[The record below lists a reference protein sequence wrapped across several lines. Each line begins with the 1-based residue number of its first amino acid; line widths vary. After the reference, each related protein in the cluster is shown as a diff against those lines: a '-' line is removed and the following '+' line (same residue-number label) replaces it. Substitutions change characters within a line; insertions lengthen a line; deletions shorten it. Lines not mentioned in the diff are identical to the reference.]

1 MERLHP
7 SDPSRIAS
15 YRLLGRLGTGGM
27 GVVYLG
33 RTDDGALA
41 AVKVIR
47 AEYADEADFRAR
59 FRREAAIAARVASPW
74 AVRVTGSDPEAAE
87 PWLATA
93 FVPGPSLAEAV
104 AAHGPLPLR
113 SVRILGKA
121 LARALG
127 VMHGQG
133 LVHRDVKPGNV
144 LLGMDGPRLID
155 FGIARGGEH
164 TALTSTDVVIGT
176 PGFLSPEQARGLAA
190 EPAGDVFSLGCLLAY
205 AATGRLPFG
214 TGAVDAVLYRTVH
227 DEPDFGPEVL
237 ADPELTALL
246 RTALAKH
253 PAIRPS
259 ARELDEALVEDEPGG
274 GTGWLPDPVVASIA
288 ERASALLALPGIE
301 QTVADEAAAPVA
313 EEDREGE
320 GGRGLTRRRLL
331 GLGSAGA
338 LLASGGGIAA
348 WLALREPGARTPP
361 ARAAARKWL
370 IGVHADLSGPQQAA
384 GQAQERGVRLAV
396 EAFNSRTDKP
406 FEFGVVTADDAG
418 LAARSAAVAAG
429 LVGNRDVLAV
439 IGPTGNASVMPC
451 LEPYGEAALPVL
463 TVSALGTA
471 FGVTDRRSFFQNCAL
486 SLGQGAAA
494 SQQLAG
500 TQGAR
505 LLGLMCDRDGD
516 SEGWQA
522 VLNASRTIGF
532 IAPQAGHYARVV
544 PRGTA
549 DRSPVVGDLLA
560 RGVDAFFYTGT
571 PAGAADVAGLLAAAG
586 FKGPRAADYA
596 VAGPEFLRGAGGA
609 AEGWQF
615 LAPYTGAGEPRAAGL
630 VEVHRA
636 RYGSPPAPWTIE
648 AYDAAALV
656 MDRLSAAAKGGARP
670 ARAELLA
677 ALGRGTYRGVAKE
690 YVFDEHRQVKGNAYF
705 LHRVEN
711 GAIRYV
717 GRVGEPAA
725 G

>member
-1 MERLHP
+1 MERLQP

-15 YRLLGRLGTGGM
+15 YRLLGRLGAGGM

-33 RTDDGALA
+33 RTDEGALA

-47 AEYADEADFRAR
+47 VEYADEADFRAR
-59 FRREAAIAARVASPW
+59 FRREAAIAARVESPW
-74 AVRVTGSDPEAAE
+74 AVRVTGADPEAAE

-113 SVRILGKA
+113 AVRILGKA

-164 TALTSTDVVIGT
+164 TALTSTDVVVGT

-227 DEPDFGPEVL
+227 DEPEFGPELL

-253 PAIRPS
+253 PDIRPS
-259 ARELDEALVEDEPGG
+259 AQELDEALVEDEPGE

-288 ERASALLALPGIE
+288 GRASALLALPGIE
-301 QTVADEAAAPVA
+301 ETLADGAAADA
-313 EEDREGE
+313 GE
-320 GGRGLTRRRLL
+320 GTGEAPGLTRRRLL

-338 LLASGGGIAA
+338 LLASGGAIAA
-348 WLALREPGARTPP
+348 WLALREPDARTAP
-361 ARAAARKWL
+361 ARPAARQWL

-396 EAFNSRTDKP
+396 EAFNSRVDKP
-406 FEFGVVTADDAG
+406 FELGVVTADDAG

-429 LVGNRDVLAV
+429 FVGNRDVLAV

-463 TVSALGTA
+463 TVSALGTV
-471 FGVTDRRSFFQNCAL
+471 FGVTDRRSFFQNSAL
-486 SLGQGAAA
+486 SLGQGAAV

-500 TQGAR
+500 AQGAR
-505 LLGLMCDRDGD
+505 RLGLLCDRDGD

-522 VLNASRTIGF
+522 VLNAGRTIGLV
-532 IAPQAGHYARVV
+532 APQAAHYARVV
-544 PRGTA
+544 PRGTR
-549 DRSPVVGDLLA
+549 DRSPVVADMLA
-560 RGVDAFFYTGT
+560 QGVDAFFYTGT
-571 PAGAADVAGLLAAAG
+571 PAGAADVAGLLVAAG
-586 FKGPRAADYA
+586 FTGPRAADYA

-615 LAPYTGAGEPRAAGL
+615 LAPYTGPAEPRAARL
-630 VEVHRA
+630 VQDHRD
-636 RYGSPPAPWTIE
+636 RYGVPPAPWTIE
-648 AYDAAALV
+648 AYDAAGLV
-656 MDRLSAAAKGGARP
+656 IDRLTSAAQGGARP
-670 ARAELLA
+670 ARAALLS

-711 GAIRYV
+711 AAIRYV
-717 GRVGEPAA
+717 GPVGGPAA